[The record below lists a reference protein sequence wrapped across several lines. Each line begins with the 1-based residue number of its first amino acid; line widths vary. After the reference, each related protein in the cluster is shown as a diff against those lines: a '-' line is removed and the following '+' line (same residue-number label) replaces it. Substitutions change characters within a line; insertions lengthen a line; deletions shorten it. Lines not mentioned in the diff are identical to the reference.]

1 MSQLSELDRIK
12 ILVQWLIGCGI
23 APNQESIGTLL
34 GYKSKSSFSQI
45 INGHVPLPKKFIE
58 SLYSLDERINRTWL
72 LTGEGEMIVDKKGLQ
87 ESLKV
92 AEPEA
97 QYGGS
102 PKTLME
108 SQAMLISIQEQLVRN
123 NTKLVDT
130 NNKLAEQVIELCSQ
144 QSSPGTK
151 ELIESIRKEVIE
163 SVKSELKNFHA
174 REDAGCANV
183 G

>member
-1 MSQLSELDRIK
+1 MERIIDRLDKYMQFKGLNDNKISVNCGLSVGLLGKSRKKGADLGKQSIEK
-12 ILVQWLIGCGI
+12 ILNFYID
-23 APNQESIGTLL
+23 
-34 GYKSKSSFSQI
+34 
-45 INGHVPLPKKFIE
+45 INPEWFKHGF
-58 SLYSLDERINRTWL
+58 
-72 LTGEGEMIVDKKGLQ
+72 GEMLVDAKKIQ
-87 ESLKV
+87 EPLKV

-144 QSSPGTK
+144 LSPGAK

-163 SVKSELKNFHA
+163 SIKSELKNFHA

>member
-1 MSQLSELDRIK
+1 MADFEVNRRLKYLITEVFKMTPHKFSLKFNDTGGVKTSQVLRERNGLSNK
-12 ILVQWLIGCGI
+12 
-23 APNQESIGTLL
+23 LL
-34 GYKSKSSFSQI
+34 ENI
-45 INGHVPLPKKFIE
+45 IQAYPE
-58 SLYSLDERINRTWL
+58 INKTWL
-72 LTGEGEMIVDKKGLQ
+72 LTGEGEML
-87 ESLKV
+87 LKNNSKEQINEV
-92 AEPEA
+92 KEPGMV
-97 QYGGS
+97 YGGP